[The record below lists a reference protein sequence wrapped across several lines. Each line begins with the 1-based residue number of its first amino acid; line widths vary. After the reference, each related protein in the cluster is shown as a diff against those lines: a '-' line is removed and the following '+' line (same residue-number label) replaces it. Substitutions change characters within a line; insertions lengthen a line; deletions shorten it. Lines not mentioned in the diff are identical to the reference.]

1 MEGSLHRSRW
11 IRGLYFAAGV
21 AALVAGL
28 LGIVLPVLPTT
39 PFVLLAAACFAK
51 SSDRFYNAL
60 LNHRLTGPLIADWR
74 THGAMQRKTKHW
86 AVLMMALSFGTSILV
101 IHSFWHRIMLL
112 AMATI
117 LGVFYLA
124 CPRAA
129 RAPDRPNSGNRL
141 SRDLTPFAV

>member
-28 LGIVLPVLPTT
+28 VGIVLPVLPTT

-51 SSDRFYNAL
+51 SSDHFYNAL

-74 THGAMQRKTKHW
+74 TYGAMQRKTKHW
-86 AVLMMALSFGTSILV
+86 AAFMMVLSFGTSIL
-101 IHSFWHRIMLL
+101 IMHSFWHRIMLL
-112 AMATI
+112 AMAAV
-117 LGVFYLA
+117 LGVFIWRVPVRPEPPA
-124 CPRAA
+124 DPTAA
-129 RAPDRPNSGNRL
+129 PASPE
-141 SRDLTPFAV
+141 T

>member
-28 LGIVLPVLPTT
+28 MGIVLPVLPTT
-39 PFVLLAAACFAK
+39 PFVLLAAACFAR

-60 LNHRLTGPLIADWR
+60 LNHRLTGPVIADWR
-74 THGAMQRKTKHW
+74 THGAMRRKTKHW
-86 AVLMMALSFGTSILV
+86 AAFMMVLSFGTSIL
-101 IHSFWHRIMLL
+101 IMHSFWHRIMLL

-117 LGVFYLA
+117 LGVFIWRV
-124 CPRAA
+124 PVRPDPTTDPTAA
-129 RAPDRPNSGNRL
+129 PSSTKSDI
-141 SRDLTPFAV
+141 

>member
-11 IRGLYFAAGV
+11 LRGLYFAAGV

-28 LGIVLPVLPTT
+28 MGIVLPVLPTT

-60 LNHRLTGPLIADWR
+60 LNHRLTGPLIADWQ

-86 AVLMMALSFGTSILV
+86 AALMMVLSFGTSIL
-101 IHSFWHRIMLL
+101 IMDSFWHRIMLL
-112 AMATI
+112 AMATV
-117 LGVFYLA
+117 LGVFIWRVPVRPESPA
-124 CPRAA
+124 DPTAA
-129 RAPDRPNSGNRL
+129 PASPE
-141 SRDLTPFAV
+141 T

>member
-60 LNHRLTGPLIADWR
+60 LNHRLTGPVIADWR

-117 LGVFYLA
+117 LGVFIWRV
-124 CPRAA
+124 PVR
-129 RAPDRPNSGNRL
+129 PEPPTDRTAETASPE
-141 SRDLTPFAV
+141 T